1 MTTTITSTPVVSLL
15 INAST
20 PVRPRLSYLDVIAH
34 EGRSFL
40 GCFMPTTIDLALV
53 KRIFGDEQHVTVV
66 RHEHTYQIRLRPKS
80 DFKPPMSS
88 AMHKAIYENQIAHLS
103 PVKLAA

>member
-1 MTTTITSTPVVSLL
+1 M
-15 INAST
+15 
-20 PVRPRLSYLDVIAH
+20 IAH

-80 DFKPPMSS
+80 DWRPPMTTE
-88 AMHKAIYENQIAHLS
+88 MHRLAYENQIAHLTTIK
-103 PVKLAA
+103 VAA